1 MEYHNI
7 PPLYDEKSRILIL
20 GSFPS
25 VKSREGQFFY
35 HHPQNRYWKVM
46 AAVFGC
52 QVPNT
57 IEEKKRM
64 ILSNHVAMWDV
75 IASCDISG
83 SSDSSIKN
91 AIPNDIGRLL
101 QETEIGKIYTNGGTA
116 HKYYQKY
123 IKKKI
128 GQEDILLPSTSPANA
143 AWKLDRLIEAWG
155 EKLEI
160 EKTDT
165 ADLRKAGLSV

>member
-7 PPLYDEKSRILIL
+7 PPLYNEKSRILIL

-46 AAVFGC
+46 AAVTGC
-52 QVPNT
+52 PVPET
-57 IEEKKRM
+57 IEEKKKM
-64 ILSNHVAMWDV
+64 ILSHYIAMWDV

-91 AIPNDIGRLL
+91 VITNDIGRLL
-101 QETEIGKIYTNGGTA
+101 RETEIEKVYTNGQTA

-128 GQEDILLPSTSPANA
+128 DRDDIPLPSTSPANA
-143 AWKLDRLIEAWG
+143 GWSLDRLIVAWKEA
-155 EKLEI
+155 LDI
-160 EKTDT
+160 
-165 ADLRKAGLSV
+165 

>member
-7 PPLYDEKSRILIL
+7 PPLYDEKSKVLIL

-46 AAVFGC
+46 AAVLGC
-52 QVPNT
+52 RTPET
-57 IEEKKRM
+57 IEEKKSM
-64 ILSNHVAMWDV
+64 ILSNHFAMWDV
-75 IASCDISG
+75 IASCEISG

-91 AIPNDIGRLL
+91 VIPNDIGKLL
-101 QETEIGKIYTNGGTA
+101 KETEIGKIYTNGGTA

-128 GQEDILLPSTSPANA
+128 GKEDIPLPSTSPANA
-143 AWKLDRLIEAWG
+143 AWGLDRLIEVWK
-155 EKLEI
+155 ENF
-160 EKTDT
+160 TN
-165 ADLRKAGLSV
+165 V